1 MTPVEKPAE
10 SNNLAQFVYE
20 MVQKHGY
27 PNLSYNVKLSCL
39 KNRWILM
46 ETAEI
51 QVGLIYDKSDDG
63 IDLEIHIG
71 NKLNKEL

>member
-1 MTPVEKPAE
+1 
-10 SNNLAQFVYE
+10 
-20 MVQKHGY
+20 
-27 PNLSYNVKLSCL
+27 
-39 KNRWILM
+39 M